1 MLGPMAPVVLNNT
14 VLRDGH
20 QSLAATRMTTAQML
34 PAAGPLDALGFG
46 ALETW
51 GGATIDAALR
61 FLHEHPFE
69 RLTRL
74 KAAAP
79 RTPQMMLLRG
89 QNLVQYT
96 SFPDDVVEAFVACT
110 ARRGLDVFRVFDAL
124 NDTRNLR
131 TAIRAVKSAGR
142 HAQGVICYTT
152 SPVHTLASLVA
163 VADELVGL
171 GVDSL
176 CLKDMAG
183 LLTPHAAHELVRALR
198 RRHACPLVVHSHD
211 TAGLAVASY
220 LAAIDAGA
228 DAIETS
234 IAPFA
239 NGTGQ
244 PDTVRMLAA
253 LAGHPRA
260 PSLDAALLLTLRRHF
275 EQVASELAA
284 FMSPANERVDCDAL
298 TFQVPGGMLS
308 NFRTQLAEQHLGHRF
323 HEVMLE
329 VPVVRAA
336 LGWIPLVT
344 PTSQIVGTQA
354 VLNVKFGRWR
364 NLAPAT
370 VEVALG
376 RYGRPPGP
384 VDPDLLALARR
395 QADREPLA
403 GRPADELAPRMPALR
418 AELAEEQQPHA
429 LVGAV
434 EALREFLGGEVERL
448 PGGEHGAC
456 RVDQLA
462 ALGRSDA
469 LEAAGARELRG
480 MIGGETRERRAVDL
494 DAGPSVVMHPVRAQP
509 CAAPALQRLRRNADL
524 ARQLVG
530 RERAALAL
538 AGHHRQPRRQVEHE
552 RDEVGAQRASA
563 HDLARGRGDLEPD
576 DARERIAERV
586 LGTRVDRRDQ
596 RLGGE
601 HLPARGVVRRVDRL
615 RRQRLD
621 GREAVARAAWHVGQ
635 SVREPADARAVYGL
649 VRSLPPVIV
658 ARCRDRGQFVR
669 TLWSRG
675 RGEPRSDASKSLFA
689 DAGERL
695 PHPWVF
701 AAGAQPAAEL
711 SRVGSQVA
719 SDGPRTRPSASV
731 ESTFAVIEVV
741 RAMRGLSRVSS
752 S

>member
-1 MLGPMAPVVLNNT
+1 MAPVVLNNT

-69 RLTRL
+69 RLSRL

-110 ARRGLDVFRVFDAL
+110 ARRGLDIFRIFDAL

-131 TAIRAVKSAGR
+131 TAIRAVKAAGR

-152 SPVHTLASLVA
+152 SPVHTPASLVG

-253 LAGHPRA
+253 LSGHPRA
-260 PSLDAALLLTLRRHF
+260 PSLDAAVLLTLRRHF
-275 EQVASELAA
+275 EQVATELAA

-384 VDPDLLALARR
+384 VDPELLALARR
-395 QADREPLA
+395 QAGREPLA

-418 AELAEEQQPHA
+418 AELAAKGLEPSDE
-429 LVGAV
+429 LAV
-434 EALREFLGGEVERL
+434 LWAMFPRETEALLRPGAPPPPPAAAPVVNVTPPPRPAPAPAAVASAARHLRVTVAGRVYDVLVE
-448 PGGEHGAC
+448 PAG
-456 RVDQLA
+456 
-462 ALGRSDA
+462 
-469 LEAAGARELRG
+469 EAAVPA
-480 MIGGETRERRAVDL
+480 
-494 DAGPSVVMHPVRAQP
+494 P
-509 CAAPALQRLRRNADL
+509 AAPL
-524 ARQLVG
+524 
-530 RERAALAL
+530 
-538 AGHHRQPRRQVEHE
+538 P
-552 RDEVGAQRASA
+552 RAS
-563 HDLARGRGDLEPD
+563 
-576 DARERIAERV
+576 
-586 LGTRVDRRDQ
+586 
-596 RLGGE
+596 
-601 HLPARGVVRRVDRL
+601 PAASPG
-615 RRQRLD
+615 
-621 GREAVARAAWHVGQ
+621 
-635 SVREPADARAVYGL
+635 
-649 VRSLPPVIV
+649 PVH
-658 ARCRDRGQFVR
+658 
-669 TLWSRG
+669 
-675 RGEPRSDASKSLFA
+675 RGEPVPSPLAGRLVSIDVAVGAAVTEGTQLATIEALKMNTFLFSPR
-689 DAGERL
+689 AGR
-695 PHPWVF
+695 V
-701 AAGAQPAAEL
+701 AEI
-711 SRVGSQVA
+711 RARPGEDVEEGSVLLML
-719 SDGPRTRPSASV
+719 
-731 ESTFAVIEVV
+731 E
-741 RAMRGLSRVSS
+741 
-752 S
+752 

>member
-183 LLTPHAAHELVRALR
+183 LLTPHATHELVRALR

-211 TAGLAVASY
+211 TAGLALASY

-260 PSLDAALLLTLRRHF
+260 PSLDSALLLTLRRHF

-284 FMSPANERVDCDAL
+284 FMSPANERVDCDVL

-354 VLNVKFGRWR
+354 VLNVKFGRWC

-395 QADREPLA
+395 QAGREPLA

-418 AELAEEQQPHA
+418 AELAAKGFAPSEE
-429 LVGAV
+429 LAV
-434 EALREFLGGEVERL
+434 LWAMFPRETEALLRPGAPPPPPASAPAIHVTPPPRPAPAPAPGASAARHLRVTVAGRVYDVQVEPAGEADG
-448 PGGEHGAC
+448 PP
-456 RVDQLA
+456 
-462 ALGRSDA
+462 
-469 LEAAGARELRG
+469 AGS
-480 MIGGETRERRAVDL
+480 V
-494 DAGPSVVMHPVRAQP
+494 AGP
-509 CAAPALQRLRRNADL
+509 AAPL
-524 ARQLVG
+524 
-530 RERAALAL
+530 
-538 AGHHRQPRRQVEHE
+538 P
-552 RDEVGAQRASA
+552 RAS
-563 HDLARGRGDLEPD
+563 
-576 DARERIAERV
+576 
-586 LGTRVDRRDQ
+586 
-596 RLGGE
+596 
-601 HLPARGVVRRVDRL
+601 PA
-615 RRQRLD
+615 
-621 GREAVARAAWHVGQ
+621 
-635 SVREPADARAVYGL
+635 PAPAP
-649 VRSLPPVIV
+649 S
-658 ARCRDRGQFVR
+658 
-669 TLWSRG
+669 G
-675 RGEPRSDASKSLFA
+675 RGEPVPSPLAGRLVSIDVAVGAAVTEGTQLATIEALKMNTFLFSPR
-689 DAGERL
+689 AGR
-695 PHPWVF
+695 V
-701 AAGAQPAAEL
+701 AEI
-711 SRVGSQVA
+711 RARPGEDVEEGSVLLIL
-719 SDGPRTRPSASV
+719 
-731 ESTFAVIEVV
+731 E
-741 RAMRGLSRVSS
+741 
-752 S
+752 